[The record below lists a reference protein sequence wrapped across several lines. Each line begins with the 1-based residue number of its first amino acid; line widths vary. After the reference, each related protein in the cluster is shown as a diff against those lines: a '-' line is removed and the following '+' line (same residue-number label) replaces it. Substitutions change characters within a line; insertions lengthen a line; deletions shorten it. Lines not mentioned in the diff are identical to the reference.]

1 MSTPSLLLRRDGAI
15 AWLRL
20 NRPQAL
26 NALDVPLARA
36 LADALAGLSQDHA
49 GVRAVVL
56 EGAGRAFCAGGDLA
70 CLRADPQPAAR
81 ELIEALH
88 EAILRLDALPL
99 PVLACL
105 HGTVAGAGV
114 SLALACDL
122 AIAADDAQFNLAY
135 VNIGA
140 SCDGS
145 ASWSLPRVVG
155 LRRAMEIALLG
166 ETFDAPTALR
176 LGLVNRVVPAADLAS
191 EAARLAQ
198 RLADGPTVALGAM
211 KRLLRDSPQRALP
224 QQLEAEQAAFLQCAA
239 TSDFRGALDAF
250 AAKQRPRFAGR

>member
-1 MSTPSLLLRRDGAI
+1 MNAPSLLLRRDGAI

-26 NALDVPLARA
+26 NALDVPLACA
-36 LADALAGLSQDHA
+36 LADAFADLSQDRT

-81 ELIEALH
+81 ALIEALH
-88 EAILRLDALPL
+88 EAILHLDALAL

-105 HGTVAGAGV
+105 HGTIAGAGV

-145 ASWSLPRVVG
+145 SSWHLPRVVG

-166 ETFDAPTALR
+166 ETFDAPAALR
-176 LGLVNRVVPAADLAS
+176 LGLVNRIVPAAELAS

-198 RLADGPTVALGAM
+198 RLADGPTLALGAM
-211 KRLLRDSPQRALP
+211 KRLLRDAPQRALP

>member
-1 MSTPSLLLRRDGAI
+1 MNAPPLLLRRDGAI

-20 NRPQAL
+20 NRPQSL

-36 LADALAGLSQDHA
+36 LADALAEVAAPDS
-49 GVRAVVL
+49 GVRAIVL
-56 EGAGRAFCAGGDLA
+56 EGAGRAFCAGGDLN

-81 ELIEALH
+81 ELIGALH

-145 ASWSLPRVVG
+145 SSWSLPRVVG

-176 LGLVNRVVPAADLAS
+176 LGLVNRIVPAAELAS
-191 EAARLAQ
+191 ETARLAQ
-198 RLADGPTVALGAM
+198 RLAEGPTLALGAM
-211 KRLLRDSPQRALP
+211 KRLLRDAPQRDLP
-224 QQLEAEQAAFLQCAA
+224 RQLDAEQAAFLQCAA

-250 AAKQRPRFAGR
+250 AARKRPRFAGR